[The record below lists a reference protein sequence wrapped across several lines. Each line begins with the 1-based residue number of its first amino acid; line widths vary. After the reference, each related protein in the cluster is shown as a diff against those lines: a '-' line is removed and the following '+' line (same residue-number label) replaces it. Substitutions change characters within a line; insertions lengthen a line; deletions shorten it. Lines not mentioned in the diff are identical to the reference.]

1 MAEKEIQFK
10 SNVQLFEGDAGN
22 AVNAIVQNVG
32 DFSGDVA
39 GAIEILKVF
48 LEIVK
53 AVLSSVTG
61 PIEEQ

>member
-39 GAIEILKVF
+39 GAIENLKVF
-48 LEIVK
+48 IPASLN
-53 AVLSSVTG
+53 
-61 PIEEQ
+61 